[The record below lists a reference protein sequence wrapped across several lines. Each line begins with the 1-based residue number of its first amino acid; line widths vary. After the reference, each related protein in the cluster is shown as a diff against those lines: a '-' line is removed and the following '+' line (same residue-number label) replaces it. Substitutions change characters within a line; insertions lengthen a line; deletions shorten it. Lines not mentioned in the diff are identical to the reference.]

1 MSHHLL
7 VINDKEAD
15 RDGMITGDAT
25 QSEIRI
31 GGGSLSDNYSNSSAT
46 ALNDA
51 TLEFYDPS
59 PTNGISGATITSSNN
74 WISSVTLPAGTY
86 LLEAVF
92 ALSFSASGQF
102 SFQWFD
108 GTTSRGT
115 RAQIGATLS
124 HATESAS
131 PYCSL
136 CITISSSTTFSVKS
150 TSGSTNLNTI
160 ASQGV
165 NNSEQSYLRIRE
177 F

>member
-7 VINDKEAD
+7 IVNNRKANRAGEIA
-15 RDGMITGDAT
+15 GAVTIP
-25 QSEIRI
+25 EIRI

-51 TLEFYDPS
+51 TLEFYDPA
-59 PTNGISGATITSSNN
+59 PINDISGATITSASN
-74 WISSVTLPAGTY
+74 WISAVTLPAGTY

-108 GTTSRGT
+108 GTNSRGT

-160 ASQGV
+160 TTQGS
-165 NNSEQSYLRIRE
+165 NISEQSYIRIRG

>member
-7 VINDKEAD
+7 VINDNEAN
-15 RDGMITGDAT
+15 RDGRISGA
-25 QSEIRI
+25 SREIRI
-31 GGGSLSDNYSNSSAT
+31 GGGSLSDNYSNSGAT
-46 ALNDA
+46 SLNNA

-59 PTNGISGATITSSNN
+59 PANNIAGATITSASG
-74 WISSVTLPAGTY
+74 WISAVTLPAGTY
-86 LLEAVF
+86 LLEAAF

-102 SFQWFD
+102 SFQWYD
-108 GTTSRGT
+108 GTNSRGT

-124 HATESAS
+124 HVTESVS

-136 CITISSSTTFSVKS
+136 CITISSNTTFSVRS

-160 ASQGV
+160 ANQGV
-165 NNSEQSYLRIRE
+165 NNSEQSYIKIRE